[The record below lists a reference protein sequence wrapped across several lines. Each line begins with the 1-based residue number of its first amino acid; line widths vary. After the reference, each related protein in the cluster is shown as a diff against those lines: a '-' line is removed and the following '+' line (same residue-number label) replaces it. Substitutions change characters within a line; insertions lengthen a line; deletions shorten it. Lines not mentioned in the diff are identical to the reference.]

1 MAMEKYEAF
10 YITRNIIDIAKAF
23 NKYYAANQIITDD
36 EKLTNSR
43 LAIVDITQK
52 AIKVGMNLIGVQTP
66 DRM

>member
-1 MAMEKYEAF
+1 MEKYEAF
-10 YITRNIIDIAKAF
+10 YITRNIIDIAKSF

-43 LAIVDITQK
+43 LAIVDIVQK